1 MNKLVGL
8 RLNLDVVFRLLIGL
22 GFAYMIVA
30 GMRMPR
36 TTFGS
41 PGLYPIFV
49 GSIGLVMW
57 LGLHIQDLWR
67 AMAKH
72 SQHGR
77 IFDIAYD
84 FGDIPQRLV
93 RQRTFQT
100 FGMLAALMLGVWLL
114 SFQVAVPLFLLIALR
129 VMGGASW
136 RVAIAWI
143 VGLELLIVM
152 VFGDIAHV
160 AWPRSVLE
168 SALGISFQNLL
179 GSPLRRILPI

>member
-1 MNKLVGL
+1 MN
-8 RLNLDVVFRLLIGL
+8 RLTGFRPTIDMLFRLVIGV

-30 GMRMPR
+30 GTRMPR

-67 AMAKH
+67 AIAKR

-114 SFQVAVPLFLLIALR
+114 SFQVAVPLFLLITLR

-136 RVAIAWI
+136 RVAIAWMA
-143 VGLELLIVM
+143 GLELLIVL
-152 VFGDIAHV
+152 VFGDIAHI

-168 SALGISFQNLL
+168 SAVGISFQNLL
-179 GSPLRRILPI
+179 GAPLRRILPI